1 MSLLAKL
8 AEAAVVVGALPKA
21 KMLEYQKV
29 DLYHFQFLPLSP
41 AGKGASARVVFSPAA
56 PEKIARNPAA

>member
-1 MSLLAKL
+1 MSLLAEL
-8 AEAAVVVGALPKA
+8 AEAAVVVGALPNA

-41 AGKGASARVVFSPAA
+41 AGKGVSARVCFLSGSS
-56 PEKIARNPAA
+56 